1 MAKQGRPWARI
12 RNRYPTTIDGV
23 DKVWAAVRPYLPPVN
38 FITVH
43 HAYFILVGLVF
54 AAIFWSI
61 SHPSKSVSFTD
72 SLFLVESAFTS
83 SGLNTV
89 NISQLATGQ
98 QIILAIMMILG
109 SPVVVSLF
117 TIWFR
122 AHIFEKRFED
132 IVEMERKRGMQTT
145 GAIVGMAGV
154 MFGTPVMSSFRRV
167 KASKPGGIIRRAT
180 WKHTQRAEADAFQL
194 GSPTRAQQA
203 AQTSG
208 PLQSIQESQM
218 LQVDD
223 ADTTARPQSAYSEA
237 SGVTRKRHRS
247 QSDARP
253 TTANMFDF
261 RTFISE
267 KKKSIGRNG
276 QFHDLTDEEREF
288 LGGVEYRALK
298 LLFVLVSIYYVAFQ
312 VLGAIAL
319 GAWMSVHESSAAA
332 VNSQNPWWTGIFL
345 CISSF
350 NNAGLT
356 LLDAGISAFDG
367 DAFVLTVVTILA
379 LAGNYAFPAF
389 IRVTVFLFRY
399 ILKRT
404 TDEDEYIHWK
414 DALDFILKYP
424 RRLFMLMFPSRAN
437 WVFVGICTS
446 LAALNWVLLLILS
459 IGNSVLEAFP
469 VGQRV
474 GLALFQGLSKFS
486 FKIVA
491 VNVS

>member
-1 MAKQGRPWARI
+1 MSKQWRPWVRM
-12 RNRYPTTIDGV
+12 RNRYPTTTDNIVKFWDGL
-23 DKVWAAVRPYLPPVN
+23 RPYLPPVN

-54 AAIFWSI
+54 AAIFWAI
-61 SHPSKSVSFTD
+61 SQPEKGVSFTD

-89 NISQLATGQ
+89 NISQLTTGQ
-98 QIILAIMMILG
+98 QVILAVMMILG

-132 IVEMERKRGMQTT
+132 IVEMERNRGMQTT
-145 GAIVGMAGV
+145 ATIVGMAGA

-167 KASKPGGIIRRAT
+167 KATKPAGLIRRAT

-194 GSPTRAQQA
+194 GSLRSGQQSA
-203 AQTSG
+203 AQSPG
-208 PLQSIQESQM
+208 VLPSIQESQM
-218 LQVDD
+218 LQVDES
-223 ADTTARPQSAYSEA
+223 DTTARPQTGYSQA
-237 SGVTRKRHRS
+237 SGATRKRHRS
-247 QSDARP
+247 QSDART

-261 RTFISE
+261 KTFISE
-267 KKKSIGRNG
+267 NKKSIGRNG

-298 LLFVLVSIYYVAFQ
+298 LLFVLVSVYYVVFQ
-312 VLGAIAL
+312 ILGAIAL
-319 GAWMSVHESSAAA
+319 GAWMYSHESSAAA

-350 NNAGLT
+350 NNAGMT
-356 LLDAGISAFDG
+356 LLDAGIAAFDG

-389 IRVTVFLFRY
+389 IRVTIYLFSY
-399 ILKRT
+399 ILKHT

-424 RRLFMLMFPSRAN
+424 RRLFMLMFPARAN
-437 WVFVGICTS
+437 YVFVGICTS

-474 GLALFQGLSKFS
+474 GLALFQGLSKLQ
-486 FKIVA
+486 KNNHVGK
-491 VNVS
+491 